1 MGRVLVSQIGEM
13 PPVPFPDLTG
23 VTAYGQVESSGVFT
37 TPDRPLWLWMHRLE
51 PGASLRWQLPRV
63 GHVVYVWKGSV
74 ISDGQALEAESVIGI
89 EHQAQAVVEAGDSGA
104 SLIHFHSQEVL
115 WQPST
120 KSGGHVHQVG
130 PDGLVRI
137 RNEEYDVTTT
147 FWLDSKC
154 SHCDLWLHQSKIV
167 TPRAQSHPHFHTED
181 EIIVVVQGGVIL
193 GRRILKVGTAL
204 AVDKGTVYSFG
215 VDEGGL
221 SFINFRPTE
230 PYFVMMSRYGPKN
243 EPISEREHMS
253 IGTIVSYVP

>member
-1 MGRVLVSQIGEM
+1 
-13 PPVPFPDLTG
+13 
-23 VTAYGQVESSGVFT
+23 
-37 TPDRPLWLWMHRLE
+37 
-51 PGASLRWQLPRV
+51 
-63 GHVVYVWKGSV
+63 
-74 ISDGQALEAESVIGI
+74 
-89 EHQAQAVVEAGDSGA
+89 VVEAGDSGA

-181 EIIVVVQGGVIL
+181 EIIVVVQGGLIL

-230 PYFVMMSRYGPKN
+230 PYFVMMSRDGPKN